1 MLKAVLTAG
10 ALCVVAVGCGS
21 SHPAAAPSK
30 AVTAAPPLP
39 SISWDLLGRRA
50 CQSAAKGEDLTA
62 EADAKISKMP
72 ELSSLSGYSAVKV
85 WCSTNYH
92 G

>member
-1 MLKAVLTAG
+1 MLRAVLAAG
-10 ALCVVAVGCGS
+10 VLCVVAAGCAS
-21 SHPAAAPSK
+21 NHPAAAPAK
-30 AVTAAPPLP
+30 TVTAAPSP
-39 SISWDLLGRRA
+39 SMSWDLLGQRA

-72 ELSSLSGYSAVKV
+72 ELSALSGYPAVKA
-85 WCSTNYH
+85 WCAENYH